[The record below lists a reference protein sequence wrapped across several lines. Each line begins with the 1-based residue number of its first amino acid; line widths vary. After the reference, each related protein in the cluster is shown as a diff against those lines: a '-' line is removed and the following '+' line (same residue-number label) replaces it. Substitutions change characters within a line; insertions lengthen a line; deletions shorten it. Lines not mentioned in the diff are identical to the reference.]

1 MIGRWIFLRDG
12 RLSGRSKLVL
22 AAIFLIALIAAFSLR
37 LALGLA
43 DPGGRGITAREVEGT
58 IWDGTIGD
66 LRVGALP
73 LGDVAANLRPLP
85 LLIGRREVH
94 VERLAGTGLAPTGSP
109 AEFSANAAGGEGW
122 LSLSK
127 VQGQVPIGDALGSIP
142 ATALGFN
149 DFHAELSDGR
159 CVGAGGQVSL
169 ILAPFSELMPGAVA
183 LSGTARCSKDA
194 LYVPM
199 TGPTGLE
206 HLFLRLEPD
215 GRWRADLVLTGLPV
229 EVTAP
234 LLEAGFAARSGGIGI
249 SANGKL

>member
-22 AAIFLIALIAAFSLR
+22 ATIFVVALIVAFPLR

-43 DPGGRGITAREVEGT
+43 DPGGRGITAREVGGT
-58 IWDGTIGD
+58 IWDGAIGD
-66 LRVGALP
+66 LRIGALP

-94 VERLAGTGLAPTGSP
+94 IERLAAPGSSGGAP
-109 AEFSANAAGGEGW
+109 GDFSANAAGGEGW
-122 LSLSK
+122 LSLSE
-127 VQGQVPIGDALGSIP
+127 VQGQVPIGDAFGTIP

-149 DFHAELSDGR
+149 DFHAELSNGR
-159 CVGAGGQVSL
+159 CVEAGGQVSL

-183 LSGTARCSKDA
+183 LSGTARCSKGA

-199 TGPTGLE
+199 KGPTGLE
-206 HLFLRLEPD
+206 NLFLRLEPD
-215 GRWRADLVLTGLPV
+215 GRWRADLVLGGLPV

-234 LLEAGFAARSGGIGI
+234 LLEAGFTARPGGIGI
-249 SANGKL
+249 SASGKL